1 MDKVDKE
8 LLKDLALLPK
18 NRNIPIKDLA
28 EKLYKVEHKGRATT
42 ENNTRA
48 SLDYN
53 AVNDVSDIERLS
65 NSEKVALFE
74 KNPKA
79 KTLWYNHLD

>member
-18 NRNIPIKDLA
+18 NRNIPIKELA
-28 EKLYKVEHKGRATT
+28 EKLYRVENKGKATS
-42 ENNTRA
+42 ENTTRA

-65 NSEKVALFE
+65 NSEKITLFE